1 MRVRAEAERRTCDSE
16 GLNAVTDGV
25 DASTLYGVV
34 VDVQA
39 EGRGKLCKLEGD
51 RPR

>member
-1 MRVRAEAERRTCDSE
+1 MCVRAEAERRTSDAE

-25 DASTLYGVV
+25 DATTLYGVV

-39 EGRGKLCKLEGD
+39 EGRGKLCKLKGN